1 MLTTGIPK
9 PVQDAALRAPCSNI
23 SPAGGGVQSAAT
35 ATRPTQSSRRS
46 ARWRRSTRSPDPFN
60 CYAGSG
66 EGGGVDD
73 LAPVEN
79 NARAG

>member
-35 ATRPTQSSRRS
+35 ATRPIRWSVRRL
-46 ARWRRSTRSPDPFN
+46 RRMA
-60 CYAGSG
+60 C
-66 EGGGVDD
+66 
-73 LAPVEN
+73 
-79 NARAG
+79 